1 MKNPSIEL
9 IRKDFIEKRLDLQK
23 DRANYLLSID
33 SLNKNMMFLLQE
45 IEKSTLKQ
53 VHHIGFY
60 WPIRGEPSITNTLLE
75 WSKQNP
81 SRKLALPVCKRGQI
95 LTFHEWTPSCPMTK
109 GFGNIAEPDK
119 TGILNVDLIFIP
131 CVGWQKNTNQVW
143 RLGYGGGFYD
153 QTIQSWE
160 QIGRRPICVGIGF
173 EFSQVPNSDWAP
185 KAHDYPLDGI
195 ITESNYFLGP
205 IANS

>member
-23 DRANYLLSID
+23 DQANYLLSID
-33 SLNKNMMFLLQE
+33 SLNKNMLFLLQE
-45 IEKSTLKQ
+45 IEKTTTKQ
-53 VHHIGFY
+53 LLHIGFY

-95 LTFHEWTPSCPMTK
+95 LTFHEWTPTSAMTK
-109 GFGNIAEPDK
+109 GFGNIAEPDG
-119 TGILNVDLIFIP
+119 TAILDVDLIVIP
-131 CVGWQKNTNQVW
+131 CVGWQKSINQVW

-160 QIGRRPICVGIGF
+160 KIGRRPICIGIGF
-173 EFSQVPNSDWAP
+173 EFSQVPSSDWVP
-185 KAHDYPLDGI
+185 QAHDYPLDGI
-195 ITESNYFLGP
+195 ITECNYFLGP